1 MNVETFIK
9 GNESQNELAPASSL
23 QNQTDRTHQQ
33 IDSLLEK
40 LRYSSPKK
48 KSLKTLKDAEITFYH
63 LCRLQ
68 EEVAKTTDLSTV
80 FQCTQLRSKLTRA
93 TANN

>member
-1 MNVETFIK
+1 MNHK
-9 GNESQNELAPASSL
+9 MNSL
-23 QNQTDRTHQQ
+23 QRPHFR
-33 IDSLLEK
+33 IK
-40 LRYSSPKK
+40 LTAIHHRKK

-68 EEVAKTTDLSTV
+68 EVAKTTDLSTV
-80 FQCTQLRSKLTRA
+80 FQCTQIRSKLTRA